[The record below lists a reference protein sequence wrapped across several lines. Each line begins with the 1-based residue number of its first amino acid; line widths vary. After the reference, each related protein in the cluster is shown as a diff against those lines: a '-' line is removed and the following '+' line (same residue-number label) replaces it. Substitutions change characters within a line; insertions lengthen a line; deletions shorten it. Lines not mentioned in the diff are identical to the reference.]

1 MSRVT
6 VDAEKAIELLNE
18 IRREVNER
26 IDALGRFLAR
36 GLTTESPAPARQRK
50 AEKAST
56 AAMPVSVS
64 VSDINWLTKDKK
76 VARPDAAWSWAYGYD
91 REGFIRPETEALIQE
106 IEKYGKVTVGG
117 FEFSLSGRDMNL
129 LSRKKV

>member
-1 MSRVT
+1 MNGGKIV
-6 VDAEKAIELLNE
+6 VNADELLKLVDKVRGSLDELSN
-18 IRREVNER
+18 
-26 IDALGRFLAR
+26 FLAR
-36 GLTTESPAPARQRK
+36 GLTTEKPTPARQRK

-56 AAMPVSVS
+56 SAMPVSVK
-64 VSDINWLTKDKK
+64 VSGINWLTKDKK
-76 VARPDAAWSWAYGYD
+76 PASPDAAWSWAYGYD